1 MNIKIEKPAPE
12 RLEELKVKTW
22 PTLEKEACTI
32 NWYFDQI
39 EESYFLEGRIIV
51 VTEDGQ
57 EVEVKKEILRYF
69 PRDYAAPGI
78 SRNRCGSTLCLIRG
92 QRLTLISHFASEN
105 TMQESS
111 LNSFY

>member
-39 EESYFLEGRIIV
+39 EESYFLEGRVIV
-51 VTEDGQ
+51 VTEEGQ
-57 EVEVKKEILRYF
+57 EVEVKKGDLAVFPKGLRCTWYIKKPMRKHF
-69 PRDYAAPGI
+69 MFNKRSAFDSYI
-78 SRNRCGSTLCLIRG
+78 SFC
-92 QRLTLISHFASEN
+92 
-105 TMQESS
+105 
-111 LNSFY
+111 